1 MIFPSTQR
9 GGVEEYALTIAT
21 AAVKQGWEVHVAFPK
36 TDGTAFLIQ
45 DFQAQGVHYH
55 CLKIAQVSTN
65 KLKTVVKH
73 FLHLIRTVLLL
84 LKLKPNVVQINLPWA
99 SDCFGSILAC
109 GLLRIP
115 TTVVFQ
121 LMPFCISVSSIKLKL
136 YAWARARNQQWIAV
150 SKHNRQLV
158 CESFQIPKDQVLCIY
173 NGTKL
178 ISDSINGDYK
188 DIDTLRTQLRQGLR
202 IPETSRIVL
211 TVARLHPQ
219 KGHID
224 LIPAIPHIIKEFP
237 EVKFV
242 WVGEGEITEYLNN
255 KVREYGVEH
264 QVLFVGYRSNIPKWL
279 KAADLFVFPTHY
291 EGHPFALLEAMANN
305 LPIVTS
311 NASAIPELIEH
322 QVHGL
327 LFRTGDSCDLLE
339 NLRWA
344 LKNPD
349 IMQKI
354 AQNAQLRVKDFSE
367 EKMLQETLMILRQIS
382 CDFSIETLTSVDAHQ

>member
-21 AAVKQGWEVHVAFPK
+21 SAIKQGWEVHVAFPK
-36 TDGTAFLIQ
+36 TDGTTFLIQ
-45 DFQAQGVHYH
+45 DFQAQGVNYH
-55 CLKIAQVSTN
+55 CLKIAESSTN

-73 FLHLIRTVLLL
+73 FLRLIRTVFLL

-99 SDCFGSILAC
+99 DHCFGSILAC

-121 LMPFCISVSSIKLKL
+121 LMPFYISISSIKLKL
-136 YAWARARNQQWIAV
+136 YTWARARNQQWIAV

-158 CESFQIPKDQVLCIY
+158 CESFQIPKEQVLCIY

-178 ISDSINGDYK
+178 IPDTINGDDK
-188 DIDTLRTQLRQGLR
+188 DIDTLRTQLRQGLG
-202 IPETSRIVL
+202 IPENSQVAL
-211 TVARLHPQ
+211 TIGRLHSQ
-219 KGHID
+219 KGHSD
-224 LIPAIPHIIKEFP
+224 LIPAIPHIVKEFP
-237 EVKFV
+237 EVRFV
-242 WVGEGEITEYLNN
+242 WVGDGEIREYLKNQ
-255 KVREYGVEH
+255 VREYSVEDK
-264 QVLFVGYRSNIPKWL
+264 VIFVGYRSDVSRWFKS
-279 KAADLFVFPTHY
+279 ADLFVFPTHY
-291 EGHPFALLEAMANN
+291 EGQPFALLEAMAHS

-339 NLRWA
+339 SLRTA
-344 LKNPD
+344 LKNPQR
-349 IMQKI
+349 MQKL
-354 AQNAQLRVKDFSE
+354 AQNAQLRIQEFSE
-367 EKMLQETLMILRQIS
+367 EKMIQETLIVLKQIS
-382 CDFSIETLTSVDAHQ
+382 CDESIKTLKSVDAH